1 MNVPIFVQRQ
11 IDGNVLDS
19 VGNLDVVAPFEL
31 MLGRNPNCDLRLDS
45 NEVSR
50 RHARVSLGPD
60 GYVIEDLSNN
70 GTLTYTGEILCR
82 DHGAFPY
89 GTHFTIGP
97 FRVTVGRPGQSE
109 RPMPM
114 SDDLTPARGTPIPA
128 FAYAPAPVPTVSMP
142 VHAMPSQAMPSQ
154 AMPSHAMPSQAMPS
168 HAMPS
173 HAMPSQAMPSQAM
186 ASNAAPAYA
195 PAPRPSTAPVPAQS
209 PHSGVHAMLP
219 VTAPQGIRSAMPT
232 PAPFQ
237 PPPGFLS
244 VAPPAAHVAMTP
256 QETARARAN
265 ELKHSEELINLRRR
279 VHAELL
285 KNLDFA
291 KIDPSVV
298 DPSLRPRVLTA
309 LKRIVLAQ
317 NAPILEQLDRDSFIG
332 ELLDE
337 ALGLGPLE
345 PLLADA
351 SITEIMVVDPATIY
365 VERGGCLELTQTRF
379 TDEERVRAVIERI
392 VTPLGRRIDESQPLV
407 DARLPDGSR
416 VNAII
421 RPLALRG
428 SCITIRR
435 FPKRRL
441 TVDDFVQLG
450 SLTPRIAKFLERAV
464 IAKKNILISG
474 GTGSGKTTLLNV
486 LSSAIPSTERIV
498 TIEDAAELQLNQP
511 HVVSLET
518 KHANMEGKGAFTIRD
533 LVRNSLRMRPD
544 RIVVGE
550 CRGGE
555 ALDML
560 QAMNTGHDGSLTTI
574 HANSPV
580 EALSRLETL
589 VLMAGVELPSLA
601 IREQIA
607 RSIHIIVQQTRLTDG
622 SRKITH
628 VSEIDELDPSG
639 RFEVREIFEFEQTGV
654 TPEGR
659 VIGDHEATGYLPS
672 FLDEI
677 LARGLI
683 KPGEPFL

>member
-1 MNVPIFVQRQ
+1 MMSVAIFVQRQ
-11 IDGNVLDS
+11 VDGVVLDN
-19 VGNLDVVAPFEL
+19 VGNLDIMAPQEL
-31 MLGRNPNCDLRLDS
+31 TLGRNPGCDLRLDS

-50 RHARVSLGPD
+50 RHARVSLGAD

-70 GTLTYTGEILCR
+70 GTLTHTGDILCR
-82 DHGAFPY
+82 GHGTFPY

-97 FRVTVGRPGQSE
+97 YRITVGRPGQSS
-109 RPMPM
+109 RPPPASDYPTVAMAMPM
-114 SDDLTPARGTPIPA
+114 
-128 FAYAPAPVPTVSMP
+128 PVPTP
-142 VHAMPSQAMPSQ
+142 TPS
-154 AMPSHAMPSQAMPS
+154 
-168 HAMPS
+168 
-173 HAMPSQAMPSQAM
+173 
-186 ASNAAPAYA
+186 
-195 PAPRPSTAPVPAQS
+195 PVPATAPMSTPSS
-209 PHSGVHAMLP
+209 PPRTAMSPQSGVATL
-219 VTAPQGIRSAMPT
+219 R
-232 PAPFQ
+232 PAFQ

-244 VAPPAAHVAMTP
+244 QAPPPAHVAMTP
-256 QETARARAN
+256 QDVARARSN

-291 KIDPSVV
+291 KIDPTVV

-309 LKRIVLAQ
+309 LKRIVLGQ

-345 PLLADA
+345 PLLADP

-365 VERGGCLELTQTRF
+365 VERGGRLELTQTRF

-441 TVDDFVQLG
+441 TVNDFIQLG

-486 LSSAIPSTERIV
+486 LSSSIPSTERIV
-498 TIEDAAELQLNQP
+498 TIEDAAELQLHQP

-589 VLMAGVELPSLA
+589 VLMAGVDLPSLA
-601 IREQIA
+601 IREQIS
-607 RSIHIIVQQTRLTDG
+607 RSIHVIVQQTRLTDG

-659 VIGDHEATGYLPS
+659 VIGDFEATGYLPS

-677 LARGLI
+677 MARGLI

>member
-1 MNVPIFVQRQ
+1 MTMRVPIYVQHEENGRVLADVGQVEYAAPHQ
-11 IDGNVLDS
+11 IV
-19 VGNLDVVAPFEL
+19 
-31 MLGRNPNCDLRLDS
+31 LGRNPNCDLQLPSDD
-45 NEVSR
+45 VSR
-50 RHARVSLGPD
+50 RHALIRLGAE
-60 GYVIEDLSNN
+60 GFVLEDVSNN
-70 GTLTYTGEILCR
+70 GTLVQTGEFLKQS
-82 DHGAFPY
+82 HAGFAY

-97 FRVTVGRPGQSE
+97 YRVTVGRPGQSD
-109 RPMPM
+109 RPPPMP
-114 SDDLTPARGTPIPA
+114 DARTPVSAVRAPTMATPVSA
-128 FAYAPAPVPTVSMP
+128 VRQAP
-142 VHAMPSQAMPSQ
+142 
-154 AMPSHAMPSQAMPS
+154 
-168 HAMPS
+168 
-173 HAMPSQAMPSQAM
+173 
-186 ASNAAPAYA
+186 
-195 PAPRPSTAPVPAQS
+195 TAQVPA
-209 PHSGVHAMLP
+209 M
-219 VTAPQGIRSAMPT
+219 
-232 PAPFQ
+232 PFQ
-237 PPPGFLS
+237 PPAGFL
-244 VAPPAAHVAMTP
+244 VQKHPPTQQALVAMTP
-256 QETARARAN
+256 QEVARARAN
-265 ELKHSEELINLRRR
+265 ELKHSEELIALRRK

-291 KIDPSVV
+291 KIDPTVA

-309 LKRIVLAQ
+309 LKRIVVAQ
-317 NAPILEQLDRDSFIG
+317 NSSILEQLDRDAFIG

-351 SITEIMVVDPATIY
+351 SVTEVMVVDPATIY
-365 VERGGCLELTQTRF
+365 IERGGRLELTTTRF
-379 TDEERVRAVIERI
+379 TDEERVRAVVERI

-441 TVDDFVQLG
+441 TMDDFFRLG
-450 SLTPRIAKFLERAV
+450 SITPRMAKFLERAV
-464 IAKKNILISG
+464 VAKKNILISG

-486 LSSAIPSTERIV
+486 LSASIPSAERIV
-498 TIEDAAELQLNQP
+498 TIEDAAELQLHQP

-518 KHANMEGKGAFTIRD
+518 KHANMEGRGAFTIRD

-580 EALSRLETL
+580 EALARLETL
-589 VLMAGVELPSLA
+589 VLMAGVDLPSQA

-607 RSIHIIVQQTRLTDG
+607 RSIHVIVQQTRLTDG

-628 VSEIDELDPSG
+628 ISEIDELDPSG

-654 TPEGR
+654 TREGN
-659 VIGDHEATGYLPS
+659 VVGDYEATGYLPS

-683 KPGEPFL
+683 RPGEPFL